1 MEKRLFIREA
11 AGRLAAEGLDFFTP
25 ADLEQ
30 LLGVSRRKAYDL
42 AQRMTKANVTRRVKR
57 GFYAL
62 LPPADWLDREG
73 FAVNWYWTAA
83 NLIRDDPYFIAYYTA
98 MDIHQMTQH
107 PVLTVFVATPRRHKN
122 LTVGPARLRF
132 VTVTVARL
140 FGAETRKFE
149 GNPVSVADLERTF
162 LDCVDRMGLCGG
174 LEEVARGFDR
184 RHRDLDR
191 EKLLRYVLQFDSPV
205 VAKRLGLLLEL
216 VGHGDALLL
225 RDLERLT
232 PRLKRYVP
240 LDPGRDRE
248 ANERDRR
255 WELDVNVD
263 IQKLVQRLR
272 T

>member
-1 MEKRLFIREA
+1 LEEKLPIREA
-11 AGRLAAEGLDFFTP
+11 AARLAAEGLDFFTP
-25 ADLEQ
+25 EDLEKWF
-30 LLGVSRRKAYDL
+30 GIGRRKAYDL
-42 AQRMTKANVTRRVKR
+42 AQRMTKANVTRRVKG

-73 FAVNWYWTAA
+73 FAVNWYWMAA
-83 NLIRDDPYFIAYYTA
+83 NIMREDPYFIAYYTA

-107 PVLTVFVATPRRHKN
+107 PVLTVFVATPRRHKD

-140 FGAETRKFE
+140 FGAETRRFE
-149 GNPVSVADLERTF
+149 GNPVNVADLERTF
-162 LDCVDRMGLCGG
+162 LDGVDRMRLCGG

-205 VAKRLGLLLEL
+205 VAKRLGFLLEL
-216 VGHGDALLL
+216 VGHGDVFLL

-240 LDPGRDRE
+240 LDPGRDPE
-248 ANERDRR
+248 ANERNRR
-255 WELDVNVD
+255 WELDVNTD
-263 IQKLVQRLR
+263 IEKLVQGLR